1 MRWSSPQDAKAAQAA
16 VAEALSVSLD
26 SFGASQELET
36 RLNEFYAKGALLQAP
51 YQGMASGGVIG
62 MRLNL

>member
-1 MRWSSPQDAKAAQAA
+1 M
-16 VAEALSVSLD
+16 AEALSVSLD